1 MNPLIDVLLL
11 DVDGVLLDYD
21 GARRIRHLA
30 EALRVPALRV
40 SHALQE
46 GGLDAAYDSGDVDTV
61 GYLQRLST
69 ALDAEVD
76 APTWV
81 AARVVASRPCD
92 AVIQRVLAL
101 PPTLRIGLLTN
112 NGPMMTEVLAQ
123 LLPTL
128 CVRARGHI
136 LCSAM
141 LGGRKPDPAVYLRA
155 LDWVKAA
162 PRRTLFIDDLF
173 RNVRGAR
180 LAGLHA
186 ETADDGRSLGRVFKR
201 YGLV

>member
-30 EALRVPALRV
+30 EALRVPAPRV
-40 SHALQE
+40 AHALRE
-46 GGLDAAYDSGDVDTV
+46 GGLDAAYDRGDVDTV
-61 GYLQRLST
+61 SYLQRLST
-69 ALDAEVD
+69 ALDAHVD

-81 AARVVASRPCD
+81 AARVVASRPCN

-112 NGPMMTEVLAQ
+112 NGPLITEVLAQ
-123 LLPTL
+123 LLPAL
-128 CVRARGHI
+128 CARVGAHL
-136 LCSAM
+136 LCSGT
-141 LGGRKPDPAVYLRA
+141 LGCRKPDPAVYLRA
-155 LDWVKAA
+155 LDWVKAT
-162 PRRTLFIDDLF
+162 PRRTLFVDDLF

-186 ETADDGRSLGRVFKR
+186 ETAQDARSVGRVFKR
-201 YGLV
+201 YGLG